1 MRLQH
6 VSVPMPPGRLEDAR
20 AFYSGVLGLAEKP
33 VPASLG
39 EGLLWLAAGQDELE
53 VHLFPDRERA
63 NARQHFALAVDD
75 LDEVRAR
82 LEERGHAVEEAVPIP
97 NRPRLYTRD
106 PFGNRIEL
114 TELLELLAQ

>member
-1 MRLQH
+1 VRLQH
-6 VSVPMPPGRLEDAR
+6 VSVPMPHGRLEDAR
-20 AFYSGVLGLAEKP
+20 AFYSGVLGLVEKP

-39 EGLLWLAAGQDELE
+39 SALIWLAAGEGELE
-53 VHLFPDRERA
+53 LHLFPDREGA
-63 NARQHFALAVDD
+63 NARQHFALHVDD

-82 LEERGHAVEEAVPIP
+82 LAQGGHAVEEAVPIP

-114 TELLELLAQ
+114 TELAGPYA